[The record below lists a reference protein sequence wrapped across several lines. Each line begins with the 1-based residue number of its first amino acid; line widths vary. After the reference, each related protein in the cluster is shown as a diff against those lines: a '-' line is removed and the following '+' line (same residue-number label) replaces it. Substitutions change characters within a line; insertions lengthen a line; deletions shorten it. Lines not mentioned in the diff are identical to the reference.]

1 MNCPSCQAEVK
12 DTNSF
17 CTKCGAALPKRAGPA
32 VPIPAGTVS
41 APLPRPERGQPSPGA
56 SERALFLN
64 FNEQPANIV
73 QVMDQAKRQQGE
85 FVTSFRQ
92 RLRVLL
98 LLLPA
103 GLPFVLLDWLLGNN
117 FVTFS
122 LVAYALWGAALV
134 GWIVLRRESPSRREE
149 KPRAPVGVVFGRVFG
164 AIWVLFFA
172 AIFLAATGLFSFL
185 AGNLLLVVGLVLAVV
200 ALAGLIRLWR
210 RQPSGEAFGA
220 RFDAVHTIFE
230 TLKDDLAPKR
240 TLLGWLDLSG
250 AQQPGKVVRE
260 TASGSGMPIKYY
272 RDEWLRMK
280 MLLYDG
286 NLLRVSAVERVKAR
300 LGRWKRSM
308 SGKSKWKPGGAPQ
321 ARNELRIAVA
331 LNQKAYQVAPIQGG
345 RVGKFLVEIPQS
357 DDGRLELR
365 ASTDA
370 PIDGWDILHLLRF
383 AYDHIKPR
391 GVPVVAEG
399 Q

>member
-1 MNCPSCQAEVK
+1 MICPSCQAEVK
-12 DTNSF
+12 DTSSF
-17 CTKCGAALPKRAGPA
+17 CTKCGAALPKRAAPVA
-32 VPIPAGTVS
+32 PVPTETVS
-41 APLPRPERGQPSPGA
+41 APLPRAEPGQPSPSTSG
-56 SERALFLN
+56 RALFLD
-64 FNEQPANIV
+64 FNEKPANIV
-73 QVMDQAKRQQGE
+73 QVMDQAKHQQGE

-117 FVTFS
+117 LVTFS
-122 LVAYALWGAALV
+122 LVAYVLWGAALL
-134 GWIVLRRESPSRREE
+134 GWIVLRRESPSRRQE
-149 KPRAPVGVVFGRVFG
+149 KPRAPIGVLFGRVFG
-164 AIWVLFFA
+164 LIWALIFA
-172 AIFLAATGLFSFL
+172 CIFLGATGLFSFL
-185 AGNLLLVVGLVLAVV
+185 AGNLLLVVGLVLAGV
-200 ALAGLIRLWR
+200 AFAGLVTLWR

-220 RFDAVHTIFE
+220 RFDAAHTIFE

-260 TASGSGMPIKYY
+260 KTSSSGIPIKYY
-272 RDEWLRMK
+272 RDEWLRIRMP
-280 MLLYDG
+280 LYDG

-300 LGRWKRSM
+300 LGRWKRSR
-308 SGKSKWKPGGAPQ
+308 SGKSKWKAGGAPQ
-321 ARNELRIAVA
+321 ARNELRVAVA
-331 LNQKAYQVAPIQGG
+331 LNTAAYQVAPIQGG
-345 RVGKFLVEIPQS
+345 RVGKFLVEVPQS

-370 PIDGWDILHLLRF
+370 AIDGWDILRLLRF
-383 AYDHIKPR
+383 AYDHVQPR
-391 GVPVVAEG
+391 GVPALAEG

>member
-1 MNCPSCQAEVK
+1 MICPSCQAEVK
-12 DTNSF
+12 DTSSF
-17 CTKCGAALPKRAGPA
+17 CTKCGAALPKRTKPA
-32 VPIPAGTVS
+32 APVSTETVS
-41 APLPRPERGQPSPGA
+41 APLPRAEPAQPSPSVAG
-56 SERALFLN
+56 RALFLD
-64 FNEQPANIV
+64 FNEKPANIV
-73 QVMDQAKRQQGE
+73 QVMDQAKHQQGE
-85 FVTSFRQ
+85 FVISFRQ

-117 FVTFS
+117 LVTFS
-122 LVAYALWGAALV
+122 LVAYVLWGAALL
-134 GWIVLRRESPSRREE
+134 GWIVLRRQSHSRRQE
-149 KPRAPVGVVFGRVFG
+149 KPRPPIGVLFSRVFG
-164 AIWVLFFA
+164 VIWVL
-172 AIFLAATGLFSFL
+172 IFVGIFVGATGLFSFL

-200 ALAGLIRLWR
+200 ALVGLITLWR
-210 RQPSGEAFGA
+210 HQPSGEAFGA

-260 TASGSGMPIKYY
+260 TTSGSGMPIKYY
-272 RDEWLRMK
+272 RDEWLRIK
-280 MLLYDG
+280 MPLYDG

-300 LGRWKRSM
+300 LGRWKQSR

-321 ARNELRIAVA
+321 ARNELRVAVA
-331 LNQKAYQVAPIQGG
+331 LDKAYQVAPVQGG
-345 RVGKFLVEIPQS
+345 RVGKFLVEVPES

-370 PIDGWDILHLLRF
+370 AIDGWDILRLLRF
-383 AYDHIKPR
+383 AYDHVQPR
-391 GVPVVAEG
+391 GVPAAAEG